1 VLGAA
6 GPAFTVLWLALAQPL
21 SPAQSPAAPANA
33 DDPDQ
38 LYRRRDDLASA
49 MRAADLWETHSTAD
63 FEAAWKL
70 SRICYWLG
78 THAPQPARRK
88 ALERGI
94 NAGETAIRLA
104 FNLPEGHFWLAANM
118 GALADSFGIM
128 AGLKYRG
135 RIKSELER
143 VLAINP
149 GWEGGSAEAAIGRWY
164 FEVPRLFGGSEA
176 KAEEHLRRALEYDPR
191 SLVALS
197 FLAELVAADGRR
209 DEARTLLQR
218 VLDAPVDPEWMPEDI
233 EYKKQAT
240 ARLQALGR

>member
-1 VLGAA
+1 MLGAA

-118 GALADSFGIM
+118 GELASSFGVSQ
-128 AGLKYRG
+128 GLKYRG
-135 RIKSELER
+135 AIKSELER
-143 VLAINP
+143 VLAIDRA
-149 GWEGGSAEAAIGRWY
+149 WEGGSADAALGQWY
-164 FEVPRLFGGSEA
+164 FEVPRLMGGSHDAA
-176 KAEEHLRRALEYDPR
+176 KEHLRRALTYDEGNQ
-191 SLVALS
+191 VALLS
-197 FLAELVAADGRR
+197 LAEVLTSEGHV
-209 DEARTLLQR
+209 DEARSLLQKIID
-218 VLDAPVDPEWMPEDI
+218 LPIDPEWDPEDRG
-233 EYKKQAT
+233 YQKKA
-240 ARLQALGR
+240 AERLRTLRR